1 MTVIFLLTDIVAAP
15 AKYPHIV
22 KMYADR
28 LAAGVVLSPVLVSR
42 NSRGLL
48 TLVEGHHRFAA
59 HRLAGRVSIEAF
71 VMSVC

>member
-1 MTVIFLLTDIVAAP
+1 MAGIFILSDIVAAP

-22 KMYADR
+22 AQYVQR
-28 LAAGVVLSPVLVSR
+28 LNAGETLTPILVSR
-42 NSRGLL
+42 DSRGNL